1 MDGGTGEHVLRGGN
15 VSTVVRVGD
24 TVRRQAGPWSSAVDA
39 VLLHLE
45 RAGFDGAPRAL
56 GYDQLGRQV
65 LSYVEG
71 TVDASPSDLATSRLA
86 AVGRLVRD
94 FHDAMETF
102 VPPAGTAW
110 QVAIPPDSRDLVCHH
125 DIAPWNLVRAPGR
138 LVLIDWDGA
147 APGSRLWDLAY
158 AVHGFVPLS
167 GVSPLDEVQEVA
179 RLLALVDGYGL
190 DGGDRTSLVELVA
203 PRIGSMYEL
212 LRRGHEAGEQ
222 PWARLWSEGH
232 GDYWYASARY
242 AERRRGALAR
252 AIAVREAG

>member
-1 MDGGTGEHVLRGGN
+1 MDGDTGEHFLEGGN
-15 VSTVVRVGD
+15 VSAVVRVGG
-24 TVRRQAGPWSSAVDA
+24 TVRRQAGPWSSGVDA

-71 TVDASPSDLATSRLA
+71 TVDASPSDLSTSQLA
-86 AVGRLVRD
+86 AMGRLVRD
-94 FHDAMETF
+94 FHDAMESF
-102 VPPAGTAW
+102 VPPVDAAW
-110 QVAIPPDSRDLVCHH
+110 QVPIPPDRRDLVCHH

-147 APGSRLWDLAY
+147 GPGSRLWDLAY

-167 GVSPLDEVQEVA
+167 GVSPLDEGQEVA

-190 DGGDRTSLVELVA
+190 EGQDRTRLVELLA
-203 PRIGSMYEL
+203 PRTGSMYEL
-212 LRRGHEAGEQ
+212 LRRGHETGEQ
-222 PWARLWSEGH
+222 PWSRLYSEGH

-242 AERRRGALAR
+242 AERRCAALAR
-252 AIAVREAG
+252 AIVS